1 MSMHEV
7 RQSGPQ
13 LQSAV
18 CGSITIGDALVDIIE
33 VNVEHPLGT
42 RSCPPHSHTW
52 YESNFVCE
60 GAMRTGFFGGP
71 LEEAKAGDFFVIPPG
86 MEHEHRY
93 DPVHPHSGIY
103 LRWMVRPVRE
113 SGERAAPGG
122 FSAFATLNS
131 LKDWPPGCL
140 RDEHGLGRLV
150 LGLFAGAAA
159 GHSPL
164 RLQLAF
170 ADFLLALAA
179 VRQPPEQRAPAAG
192 SHSDAALLR
201 KIELYLNDR
210 PGLKCNVHELA
221 ASLHMSYGH
230 LARKYKQLT
239 GGTIVD
245 RLTSIRLERS
255 RELLERTDKPIREVA
270 QVAGFA
276 SEFYFSRIFKRLTG
290 VSPRDYREGAARER

>member
-1 MSMHEV
+1 MPMHEV
-7 RQSGPQ
+7 RQSLPQ
-13 LQSAV
+13 LQGAV
-18 CGSITIGDALVDIIE
+18 YGSIAIGDALIDMIE
-33 VNVEHPLGT
+33 VNVEYPLGA

-52 YESNFVCE
+52 YECNFVFE

-71 LEEAKAGDFFVIPPG
+71 LELAEAGDFFVIPPG

-93 DPVHPHSGIY
+93 DPVRPHSGVC

-113 SGERAAPGG
+113 SGGLAAPGG
-122 FSAFATLNS
+122 AFAALNA
-131 LKDWPPGCL
+131 LKDWPPGCF
-140 RDEHGLGRLV
+140 RDEYGLGRLV
-150 LGLFAGAAA
+150 LDLFAGAAA
-159 GHSPL
+159 GHAPL

-179 VRQPPEQRAPAAG
+179 VRQPPEQRASSVD

-201 KIELYLNDR
+201 KIEIYLNDR
-210 PGLKCNVHELA
+210 PGLKCDVHELA

-255 RELLERTDKPIREVA
+255 RELLLRTDKPIREVA

-276 SEFYFSRIFKRLTG
+276 SEFYFSRIFKRQTG
-290 VSPRDYREGAARER
+290 VSPRDFREGTARER